1 MLRKIPFP
9 LLSLILI
16 SSPILPQA
24 TAQPPSSNTSPSSSS
39 SSVSTSATS
48 TSTSTS
54 TPSPTSTPPLQI
66 PSGSAS
72 NYAYAGCW
80 NETYGLAG
88 TTGLRALDGASEV
101 LPGEMTVE
109 KCLGFCARGAYRL
122 AGLEYSRE
130 CWCGDELNS
139 LSVRLSDAACDT
151 PCDGANSTACGGA
164 LKLTVYNST
173 AAAKDDESGA
183 ESLRMEGMLR
193 GAVLGTVVWGLAFAL
208 G

>member
-16 SSPILPQA
+16 FSPLFPQA
-24 TAQPPSSNTSPSSSS
+24 TAQPASTISSSSSS
-39 SSVSTSATS
+39 SSVSTSPTS
-48 TSTSTS
+48 TSP
-54 TPSPTSTPPLQI
+54 PSPTSTPPLQI
-66 PSGSAS
+66 PDGSAS

-109 KCLGFCARGAYRL
+109 KCLDFCARGTAYRL

-139 LSVRLSDAACDT
+139 LSVRLPDAACDT

-164 LKLTVYNST
+164 LRLTLYNST
-173 AAAKDDESGA
+173 APAKDDESGA
-183 ESLRMEGMLR
+183 GSWRIEGALR
-193 GAVLGTVVWGLAFAL
+193 GAVLGTVLFGLALAL

>member
-1 MLRKIPFP
+1 MLSKIPLP

-16 SSPILPQA
+16 SGSILPQA
-24 TAQPPSSNTSPSSSS
+24 IAQPASTSSSS
-39 SSVSTSATS
+39 STSP

-54 TPSPTSTPPLQI
+54 TPSSTATLQI
-66 PSGSAS
+66 ADGSAS
-72 NYAYAGCW
+72 NYVYIGCW
-80 NETYGLAG
+80 NETSGLAG

-109 KCLGFCARGAYRL
+109 KCLDFCARGNANAHAYRL

-139 LSVRLSDAACDT
+139 LSVQLADAACDT

-164 LKLTVYNST
+164 LRLTLYNST
-173 AAAKDDESGA
+173 AAVKDGESGA
-183 ESLRMEGMLR
+183 ESWRRGGVFR
-193 GAVLGTVVWGLAFAL
+193 GAVLGTVILGLGFAL

>member
-1 MLRKIPFP
+1 MLRRIPFP

-24 TAQPPSSNTSPSSSS
+24 KAQPASTDTSSSP
-39 SSVSTSATS
+39 SVSTSPPSTS
-48 TSTSTS
+48 TSTSTSSS

-66 PSGSAS
+66 PDGSAS

-88 TTGLRALDGASEV
+88 TNGLRALDGASEV

-109 KCLGFCARGAYRL
+109 KCLDFCAPAYRL

-130 CWCGDELNS
+130 CWCGEELNS
-139 LSVRLSDAACDT
+139 LSVRLPDAACDT

-164 LKLTVYNST
+164 LRLTVYNST
-173 AAAKDDESGA
+173 APVKDDESGA
-183 ESLRMEGMLR
+183 GSWRVEGVL
-193 GAVLGTVVWGLAFAL
+193 GGGVLGTVVLGLAFAL